1 MKNFKLDN
9 EPKIKS
15 GFKAPDEYFSTLTDT
30 VLEQL
35 PQQKPKVVPLY
46 RKRPV
51 WLSAAAVFIM
61 FIAIGLLLQK
71 NTTTAEPDVASIENY
86 LVYQYNEYDLYQSLD
101 ATDIQELEQNITTNN
116 VSSEAIED
124 YITEQNNYDIYLIE

>member
-35 PQQKPKVVPLY
+35 PKQKPKVVPFY

-71 NTTTAEPDVASIENY
+71 NTTTVEPDVASIENY

-101 ATDIQELEQNITTNN
+101 ATDIQELEQNIASGN
-116 VSSEAIED
+116 VSNEAIEN